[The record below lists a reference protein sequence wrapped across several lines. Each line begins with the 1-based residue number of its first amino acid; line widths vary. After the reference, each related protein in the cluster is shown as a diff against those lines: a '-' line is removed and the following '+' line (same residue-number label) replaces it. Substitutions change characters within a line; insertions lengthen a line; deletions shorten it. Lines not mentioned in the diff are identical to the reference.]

1 MKRISIWLFPLT
13 PLLNTLGFLWF
24 VLKKFH
30 QDRCLQT
37 ASSLTTTTLFA
48 IIPLVTLSLS
58 MYSLM
63 PGSQLISKSVRSF
76 LMANLLPDVASRM
89 ISMYTLQF
97 SQHAEQLTVV
107 GLGVLLF
114 AVLSLVVTV
123 DHAFN
128 AVWGSTPKHQWYARL
143 MMYLIVVVGG
153 PVMLGVT
160 LWAFTTAIKTS
171 LGWVGESHHLINNAI
186 QWSSLITLVLILS
199 SAYYIIPGKTVKK
212 RHALVGGIVAA
223 FAFEG
228 LKNGLTWF
236 ITHFSA
242 YKIIYGAFA
251 ALPIF
256 LLWIQ
261 LSWAVVLFCAVLTA
275 SLPTWKM
282 KL

>member
-1 MKRISIWLFPLT
+1 MSRYKLWFYPLT
-13 PLLNTLGFLWF
+13 PVISTLGFLWF

-58 MYSLM
+58 LYSLI
-63 PGSQLISKSVRSF
+63 PGSANLSKSVRGF
-76 LMANLLPDVASRM
+76 LMANLLPDVAARM
-89 ISMYTLQF
+89 ISIYTLQF
-97 SQHAEQLTVV
+97 SQHAEQLTLA
-107 GLGVLLF
+107 GLGVLLL
-114 AVLSLVVTV
+114 AVLSLVITV

-128 AVWGSTPKHQWYARL
+128 AVWGTTPRHQWYARL
-143 MMYLIVVVGG
+143 MMYVIVVAGG
-153 PVMLGVT
+153 PIMLAVT

-171 LGWVGESHHLINNAI
+171 LGWVGESHHLINNAV
-186 QWSSLITLVLILS
+186 QWSSLFILMLILS
-199 SAYYIIPGKTVKK
+199 TAYYVIPGKKVLI
-212 RHALVGGIVAA
+212 RHALVGGVFAA
-223 FAFEG
+223 SAFEG

-242 YKIIYGAFA
+242 YKMIYGAFA

-275 SLPTWKM
+275 SLPQWKM